1 MFSALHNDNIPND
14 GNEDIDGLDYF
25 EIQQSESLFEDQ
37 TDKNSDDD
45 FE

>member
-1 MFSALHNDNIPND
+1 MFEGLADNNA
-14 GNEDIDGLDYF
+14 GQNNEDIDGLDYF

-37 TDKNSDDD
+37 TDRNSEDD